1 MKLATSDMIR
11 KIDNLAESDLGISVT
26 ELMRRAGVAVAS
38 AVRELTRPG
47 GRVIVLSGTGNNGGD
62 GYAAACELMGEYRV
76 AVVDVLGI
84 PPKTPA
90 AAPFVA
96 EYTARGGEK
105 IALTFDGT
113 IEDAIS
119 SADTVVDA
127 IFGTGV
133 RPDSSVEISH
143 LAELVR
149 SAAKVRKV
157 AVDLPLGVNPDDGS
171 IIDFAVTVDTTVAL
185 SYIKPGLL
193 SFPARTLT
201 GRIVLDRLGI
211 DTEITDAAFEFKNY
225 FTDADLARS
234 LLPSRPENSNKG
246 SFGKA
251 LVITGSEKYRGAAH
265 LSLEAALR
273 GGAGLVAYL
282 GIPSLADE
290 LTMKYPEAIY
300 LREDVENCQSEGG
313 VSRILDIS
321 TSYSSILIGSGS
333 SPSPALYRLVEAMIL
348 TEGAPVVLDADAI
361 NSIAAYGDGTAD
373 ILKRAKR
380 AVILTP
386 HPLEF
391 ARLSGKSV
399 TEVQAGRLN
408 IARKFAYDHNCIL
421 LLKGAATVVTDGN
434 ITYLNGT
441 GSSALAKA
449 GSGDVLAGLL
459 VSILAQ
465 GVDPLAATALAAYL
479 HGAAGDGL
487 AECYS
492 HYGVTPSDLPREIA
506 KVIASLAKK

>member
-11 KIDNLAESDLGISVT
+11 KIDSFAEQTLGIPVT

-47 GRVIVLSGTGNNGGD
+47 GRVLVLSGTGNNGGD
-62 GYAAACELMGEYRV
+62 GYAAACELMSDYRV

-90 AAPFVA
+90 AAPFVN

-113 IEDAIS
+113 IESAVT

-133 RPDSSVEISH
+133 RPDSSVEVSR
-143 LAELVR
+143 LAELIR

-171 IIDFAVTVDTTVAL
+171 IIDFAVTVDITVAL

-201 GRIVLDRLGI
+201 GRIILDRLGL
-211 DTEITDAAFEFKNY
+211 DTEKTDAAFEFKN
-225 FTDADLARS
+225 FLTDRDLAKS
-234 LLPSRPENSNKG
+234 LLPHRPENSNKG

-282 GIPSLADE
+282 GIPTLADE

-300 LREDVENCQSEGG
+300 LRENIEQGLDDDG
-313 VSRILDIS
+313 VARILDLS
-321 TSYSSILIGSGS
+321 AAYSSIIVGSGS
-333 SPSPALYRLVEAMIL
+333 SPSPSLYRLVEAFL
-348 TEGAPVVLDADAI
+348 TTEGAPIVLDADAI
-361 NSIAAYGDGTAD
+361 NSIAAYGDGSAD
-373 ILKRAKR
+373 VLKGAKR
-380 AVILTP
+380 PVILTP

-391 ARLSGKSV
+391 ARLAGKSV
-399 TEVQAGRLN
+399 TEVQSNRLTL
-408 IARKFAYDHNCIL
+408 ARKFAYDHGCTV

-449 GSGDVLAGLL
+449 GGGDVLAGLL
-459 VSILAQ
+459 ASILAQ
-465 GVDPLAATALAAYL
+465 GAPPLAATALAAYL

-487 AECYS
+487 SESYS
-492 HYGVTPSDLPREIA
+492 QYGVTPSDLPREIA
-506 KVIASLAKK
+506 RVMASLTK